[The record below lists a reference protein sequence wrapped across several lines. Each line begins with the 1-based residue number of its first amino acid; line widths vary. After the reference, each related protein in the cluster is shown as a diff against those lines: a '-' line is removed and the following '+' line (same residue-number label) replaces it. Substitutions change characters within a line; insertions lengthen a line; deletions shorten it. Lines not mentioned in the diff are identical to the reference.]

1 MALNAGTA
9 SVATG
14 TLAKAIYDNI
24 LAASDLGAFDPEA
37 DPAVTA
43 VAAQKAFAAAIAQ
56 AVVEHITAN
65 AEVSVTVTLP
75 TGGDAEGSGT
85 IS

>member
-9 SVATG
+9 SVTTG
-14 TLAKAIYDNI
+14 TLAKAIYDKI
-24 LAASDLGAFDPEA
+24 LAASDLGAFDAEA
-37 DPAVTA
+37 DPATTA

-75 TGGDAEGSGT
+75 TGVDAEGSGT